1 MLWCQVET
9 GWISINLDIEKRRG
23 QASLLSAVPRDVHRQ
38 PEGSS
43 TPVALSTPR
52 LEILVAKS
60 HSSLKGTRTPW
71 GNGPSPG
78 PEKGRYKV
86 SPNAMLCEKVRKG
99 SKHGE
104 DMSEGLRSYSFHI
117 TSWQKVDAV
126 ANELLTA
133 PEVVNKT
140 TTLRKNSNHDKYSVR
155 TSLSTFGHFWPKS
168 LKTHVFLRGRQKSY
182 CDRSVYVV
190 RSPRQ
195 CCGNFDRTL
204 PL

>member
-23 QASLLSAVPRDVHRQ
+23 QASLLSAVARDVHRQ

-43 TPVALSTPR
+43 TPVALGTPR

-78 PEKGRYKV
+78 PEEGRYKV

-104 DMSEGLRSYSFHI
+104 DMSEGLRSYSFCI
-117 TSWQKVDAV
+117 TS
-126 ANELLTA
+126 
-133 PEVVNKT
+133 
-140 TTLRKNSNHDKYSVR
+140 
-155 TSLSTFGHFWPKS
+155 
-168 LKTHVFLRGRQKSY
+168 
-182 CDRSVYVV
+182 
-190 RSPRQ
+190 
-195 CCGNFDRTL
+195 
-204 PL
+204 